1 MPTSPPP
8 TTPLTAA
15 SEGAPRLVL
24 SSLWMT
30 MMLACVDVDVLRL
43 LARRC
48 ARGRARR
55 HRATVGFTAHQR
67 LLTLTS
73 LYVFVPS
80 LMVAGSTR
88 LPRRALRL
96 LSGVVAGAYTTSV
109 VAKAVSDTWVHYLVE
124 SGVEIALLVVIG
136 WVAWRWRPAHD
147 AAFVGF
153 VS

>member
-1 MPTSPPP
+1 MSTFFDFWRADVLEGALAGTVPPSASPPTSGFSRSRPSTCSSP
-8 TTPLTAA
+8 A
-15 SEGAPRLVL
+15 SW
-24 SSLWMT
+24 S
-30 MMLACVDVDVLRL
+30 
-43 LARRC
+43 
-48 ARGRARR
+48 RARR
-55 HRATVGFTAHQR
+55 ACHA
-67 LLTLTS
+67 
-73 LYVFVPS
+73 VPC
-80 LMVAGSTR
+80 A
-88 LPRRALRL
+88 P